1 MLQILDALSLKAV
14 RHRLDK
20 RKLQE
25 ELDLH
30 RLYLITAYHDRLR
43 SNHNVLEE
51 KEEDI
56 ASILGSEAQKPGPDG
71 LRSHVSSFLFN

>member
-1 MLQILDALSLKAV
+1 MQILDALSLKAV
-14 RHRLDK
+14 RHRIDK

-30 RLYLITAYHDRLR
+30 RLYLIISYQDRLR
-43 SNHNVLEE
+43 SNHNVFEE

-56 ASILGSEAQKPGPDG
+56 ASILGNEAQKLGPDG
-71 LRSHVSSFLFN
+71 LRSQVSSFLFN